1 MLFCIKAIQDYAYSG
16 FGGRGGKH
24 GDILWDNES
33 YAIKQYLKMFAE
45 LASATLKLEA
55 ERFVWLASTLGR
67 FFDERSGKAERNA
80 NELRRADHEVNDIAD
95 ITKMRIIIKR
105 NIRLLTE
112 IDKLIF
118 KKSHLVK
125 L

>member
-1 MLFCIKAIQDYAYSG
+1 MNS
-16 FGGRGGKH
+16 
-24 GDILWDNES
+24 
-33 YAIKQYLKMFAE
+33 KQWQTTE
-45 LASATLKLEA
+45 PDW
-55 ERFVWLASTLGR
+55 FVWLASTLGR
-67 FFDERSGKAERNA
+67 FNA

-118 KKSHLVK
+118 KKRHLVK

>member
-1 MLFCIKAIQDYAYSG
+1 M
-16 FGGRGGKH
+16 RGHFSLMALSRGLTRLATVAS
-24 GDILWDNES
+24 ILLS
-33 YAIKQYLKMFAE
+33 SI
-45 LASATLKLEA
+45 S
-55 ERFVWLASTLGR
+55 
-67 FFDERSGKAERNA
+67 
-80 NELRRADHEVNDIAD
+80 RADHEVHDIAD
-95 ITKMRIIIKR
+95 ITKMQIIIKR

>member
-1 MLFCIKAIQDYAYSG
+1 MSIAVRY
-16 FGGRGGKH
+16 
-24 GDILWDNES
+24 
-33 YAIKQYLKMFAE
+33 KQKYNWTIYMNSKQWQTTE
-45 LASATLKLEA
+45 PDW
-55 ERFVWLASTLGR
+55 FVWLASTLGR
-67 FFDERSGKAERNA
+67 FNA
-80 NELRRADHEVNDIAD
+80 NELRRADHEVHDIAD

>member
-1 MLFCIKAIQDYAYSG
+1 MNS
-16 FGGRGGKH
+16 
-24 GDILWDNES
+24 
-33 YAIKQYLKMFAE
+33 KQWQTTE
-45 LASATLKLEA
+45 PDW
-55 ERFVWLASTLGR
+55 FVWLASTLGR
-67 FFDERSGKAERNA
+67 FNA
-80 NELRRADHEVNDIAD
+80 NELRRADHEVHDITD

-118 KKSHLVK
+118 KKSHLVN

>member
-1 MLFCIKAIQDYAYSG
+1 MNS
-16 FGGRGGKH
+16 
-24 GDILWDNES
+24 
-33 YAIKQYLKMFAE
+33 KQWQTTE
-45 LASATLKLEA
+45 PDW
-55 ERFVWLASTLGR
+55 FVWLASTLGR
-67 FFDERSGKAERNA
+67 FNA
-80 NELRRADHEVNDIAD
+80 NELRRADHEVHDIAD
-95 ITKMRIIIKR
+95 ITKMQIIIKR

>member
-1 MLFCIKAIQDYAYSG
+1 MANYGTRLVCLA
-16 FGGRGGKH
+16 GKH
-24 GDILWDNES
+24 LR
-33 YAIKQYLKMFAE
+33 Q
-45 LASATLKLEA
+45 
-55 ERFVWLASTLGR
+55 VQC
-67 FFDERSGKAERNA
+67 
-80 NELRRADHEVNDIAD
+80 NELRRADHEVHDIAD

>member
-1 MLFCIKAIQDYAYSG
+1 MDLCKMSIAV
-16 FGGRGGKH
+16 RC
-24 GDILWDNES
+24 
-33 YAIKQYLKMFAE
+33 KQIYNWTIYMNSKQWQTTE
-45 LASATLKLEA
+45 PDW
-55 ERFVWLASTLGR
+55 FVRLASTLGR
-67 FFDERSGKAERNA
+67 FNA
-80 NELRRADHEVNDIAD
+80 NELRRADHEVHDIAD
-95 ITKMRIIIKR
+95 ITKMLIIIKR